1 MKQWIDFRLNHPSSW
16 WRSPLFRISLSLF
29 VILAVGIFVR
39 TYHFHEWL
47 HFGSDQA
54 RDVMLVGDVIEGKEP
69 LPLLGMEAGNTRFDL
84 GPAYYYFQISSA
96 KLFGVRPETMA
107 YPDVLLSILAIPLA
121 FFLFR
126 KLFDIRLSL
135 ALTGLYA
142 ISFYVVEYS
151 RFAWNPN
158 AIPFFVGL
166 FLLSLTEFM
175 EAEEMTRWQWILAL
189 GIAIGIG
196 IQLHTILLFL
206 FPAILVGIFL
216 LFLKKNSGVV
226 LRLLSIIV
234 IVLTLNIPQILSEV
248 HTHGKNTE
256 LFLKAFTDRLESSS
270 AQFAESLETDILCHA
285 QANSHILS
293 ALGHHG
299 NCNFLSIL
307 EHPEKFLDISS
318 LILSYGGIVLSVLFS
333 LIGYSLLA
341 YLAFKE
347 SDPRRK
353 KFLIVV
359 LIYVGLSFAIL
370 FSVIRGAPL
379 RYFIYATYI
388 PFILFGL
395 ILVQIRKYLPNC
407 SRGII
412 VGALVVSALLNIRAI
427 GREALQLA
435 TGTRGDSGFV
445 VLGEAERMVAYM
457 KERSEPWTEAN
468 LAGGTAYFST
478 YYKSLKYVAAQEGL
492 DIHLAKRKRPPVSE
506 LPYFLIYKPFDQ
518 REPSFAKGY
527 DVLDHRDFGQIGI
540 YQLRSVQYRTSE

>member
-1 MKQWIDFRLNHPSSW
+1 MKQWKDFTLNRLSSW
-16 WRSPLFRISLSLF
+16 WRSPLFRISLALF
-29 VILAVGIFVR
+29 AILAVGIFVR
-39 TYHFHEWL
+39 TYHLHEWL

-54 RDVMLVGDVIEGKEP
+54 RDVMLVGDVVKGKEP

-84 GPAYYYFQISSA
+84 GPAYYYFQIVSA

-126 KLFDIRLSL
+126 KLFDTRLSL

-175 EAEEMTRWQWILAL
+175 EAEERTLWPWIVAL

-206 FPAILVGIFL
+206 FPAILVGVFL

-248 HTHGKNTE
+248 HTHGKNTK
-256 LFLKAFTDRLESSS
+256 LFLKAFTDRSESSS

-333 LIGYSLLA
+333 FIGYSLLA

-347 SDPRRK
+347 SDQRRK

-395 ILVQIRKYLPNC
+395 ILVQIRKYFPSC

-412 VGALVVSALLNIRAI
+412 AGAFIVSALLNIRAI

-435 TGTRGDSGFV
+435 AGTRGDSGFV
-445 VLGEAERMVAYM
+445 VLGEAERMVSYM
-457 KERSEPWTEAN
+457 KERSGSWTEAN

-478 YYKSLKYVAAQEGL
+478 YYKPLKYVAAQEGF
-492 DIHLAKRKRPPVSE
+492 DIHLAKRKCPPVSE

-527 DVLDHRDFGQIGI
+527 DVLAHRDFGQIGI
-540 YQLRSVQYRTSE
+540 YQLRSVKYRTLE

>member
-1 MKQWIDFRLNHPSSW
+1 M
-16 WRSPLFRISLSLF
+16 SLF

-84 GPAYYYFQISSA
+84 GPAYYYFQIASA

-121 FFLFR
+121 FLLFR
-126 KLFDIRLSL
+126 KLFDTRLSL

-248 HTHGKNTE
+248 HTHGKNTK
-256 LFLKAFTDRLESSS
+256 LFFKAFTDRSESSG
-270 AQFAESLETDILCHA
+270 AQFTESLETDILCHA

-518 REPSFAKGY
+518 RDPSFARGY

-540 YQLRSVQYRTSE
+540 YQLRSVKYRTSE